1 MMRKLRNLMMAL
13 LIIAALNLF
22 GAFVPEHKARQV
34 ALNLYSMQ
42 TADNN
47 ATLAS
52 VYPISYNDV
61 IVFYIFNFKEGGY
74 VIVSADDAFYPVIG
88 YSLQGSYNPARPQP
102 EGFKG
107 MMADYRDQ
115 INFLRQNGVVAT
127 QEIAS
132 VWDNLLQKRSLKN
145 GSKGVDPLVPAEW
158 NQDDPYNYLCPAN
171 ASGPG
176 GHVYAGCVATA
187 MSQIMYY
194 WRWPLQG
201 QGSLSYYLPPYGY
214 ISANFGDTQYNWN
227 GMVNTSPTT
236 LNLPIALISFHTGVS
251 VKMNYGPTGSGAQSS
266 DVPYAARTYFKY
278 DNQIQFLQR
287 QAYTATVWENMVKE
301 QIDQGNPVYY
311 SGLEAGSSAGHAF
324 IVDGYDDQTPRNF
337 HFNFGW
343 DGYMNGYYTLANAGG
358 FTTQQAMVRNFKPG
372 AGYPYYTTDFTEIK
386 DMVGTLEDGSGP
398 VAPYLNNTSA
408 KWLLNPQTDED
419 SVTSITVSF
428 YRFEMQAGDTLYI
441 YNGGDATAPLVGKF
455 SGNTLPPQF
464 TSTGNKVLLHMVT
477 NGSGQAQGWL
487 LNFQANRP
495 TFCSGTKTFTDYSA
509 TFDDGSGSFN
519 YVPNSNCMF
528 KITPPYASSVTLYF
542 DYFESEPDNDWL
554 KVYDLKTQQLLATL
568 SGVYAPGNPP
578 APITSP
584 SGQFYLIW
592 KTDGAFNYKGWQ
604 VHYETLT
611 VGIEPTDLFSEFH
624 LWPNPAHEYLNLSF
638 TSNQTLNLNLQIN
651 DMAGRTVY
659 TEDLLSF
666 TGNYEKQIRVMG
678 WSKGIYVLR
687 IKSEKGVYTRKIVIK

>member
-1 MMRKLRNLMMAL
+1 MLAFLVF
-13 LIIAALNLF
+13 AAINLF
-22 GAFVPEHKARQV
+22 GAFVPEHIARQA
-34 ALNLYSMQ
+34 ALNLY
-42 TADNN
+42 
-47 ATLAS
+47 ATQANKQGSIAS
-52 VYPISYNDV
+52 SHLIKANEVVVMYL
-61 IVFYIFNFKEGGY
+61 FNFTEGGFV
-74 VIVSADDAFYPVIG
+74 VISADDAFYPIIG
-88 YSLQGSYNPARPQP
+88 YNLKGYYDPAKPQP
-102 EGFKG
+102 EGFRG

-115 INFLRQNGVVAT
+115 IIYLKQNNIDASD
-127 QEIAS
+127 EIATT
-132 VWDNLLQKRSLKN
+132 WDNLLNGRSLKN
-145 GSKGVDPLVPAEW
+145 GSKGVSPLVPAEW

-171 ASGPG
+171 SAGPG

-201 QGSLSYYLPPYGY
+201 QGTQSYYLPPYGY
-214 ISANFGDTQYNWN
+214 ISANFGETQYNWN
-227 GMVNTSPTT
+227 GMVYTSPTA

-251 VKMNYGPTGSGAQSS
+251 VKMNYGPTGSGAQSI

-278 DNQIQFLQR
+278 DNQIQYLQR

-311 SGLEAGSSAGHAF
+311 SGVEAGSAAGHAF
-324 IVDGYDDQTPRNF
+324 VVDGYDDQTPRNF

-372 AGYPYYTTDFTEIK
+372 TGYPYYTTDFAEIK
-386 DMVGTLEDGSGP
+386 DMVGTIEDGSGP

-408 KWLLNPQTDED
+408 KWLINPQTEED
-419 SVTSITVSF
+419 SVTSLTISF
-428 YRFEMQAGDTLYI
+428 YRFEMAPSDTLYI
-441 YNGGDATAPLVGKF
+441 YDGGDENAPLVGKY
-455 SGNTLPPQF
+455 SGNSLPPQF

-487 LNFQANRP
+487 LNFQANLP
-495 TFCSGTKTFTDYSA
+495 SFCSGTKTFTDYAA
-509 TFDDGSGSFN
+509 TFDDGSGTFN

-542 DYFESEPDNDWL
+542 DYFESEQDNDWL
-554 KVYDLKTQQLLATL
+554 KVYDLKTQQLLATI
-568 SGVYAPGNPP
+568 SGVYDPGNPP

-604 VHYETLT
+604 VHYETLN
-611 VGIEPTDLFSEFH
+611 VGIEPHDIFSEFQ
-624 LWPNPAHEYLNLSF
+624 LWPNPADDYLNISF
-638 TSNQTLNLNLQIN
+638 TSSITQDLTIQIN
-651 DMAGRTVY
+651 DMAGHKVY
-659 TEDLLSF
+659 DMNLPNYS
-666 TGNYEKQIRVMG
+666 GNFEAQIDVSK
-678 WSKGIYVLR
+678 WAKGIYILK
-687 IKSEKGVYTRKIVIK
+687 IQGNKGLYTRKIVVK

>member
-1 MMRKLRNLMMAL
+1 MLAL
-13 LIIAALNLF
+13 FVFAAMNLF
-22 GAFVPEHKARQV
+22 GAFVPEPVARQA
-34 ALNLYSMQ
+34 ALNLYTQQAGKPGTVSSSHIIK
-42 TADNN
+42 A
-47 ATLAS
+47 
-52 VYPISYNDV
+52 NDAV
-61 IVFYIFNFKEGGY
+61 VMYIFNFSEGGFA
-74 VIVSADDAFYPVIG
+74 IISADDAFYPVIG
-88 YSLQGSYNPARPQP
+88 YNLKGSYDPSRPQS
-102 EGFKG
+102 EGFRG

-115 INFLRQNGVVAT
+115 ILYLRQNGLEAT
-127 QEIAS
+127 DEIAMT
-132 VWDNLLQKRSLKN
+132 WNNLLNGRTLKN
-145 GSKGVDPLVPAEW
+145 GSKGVAPLVPAEW

-171 ASGPG
+171 PSGPG
-176 GHVYAGCVATA
+176 GHTYAGCVATA
-187 MSQIMYY
+187 MSMIMYY

-201 QGSLSYYLPPYGY
+201 QGSLSYYQPPYGY
-214 ISANFGDTQYNWN
+214 ISANFGETQYNWN

-278 DNQIQFLQR
+278 DNQIQYLQR

-311 SGLEAGSSAGHAF
+311 SGLEPGQSAGHAF
-324 IVDGYDDQTPRNF
+324 LVDGYDDQTPRNF

-358 FTTQQAMVRNFKPG
+358 FSTQQGMVRNFKPG

-398 VAPYLNNTSA
+398 VAPYLNNTNA
-408 KWLLNPQTDED
+408 KWLINPQTEED
-419 SVTSITVSF
+419 SVTSLTISF
-428 YRFEMQAGDTLYI
+428 QRFDMAPGDTLYI
-441 YNGGDATAPLVGKF
+441 YNGGDETAPLVGKY
-455 SGNTLPPQF
+455 SGNSLPPQF
-464 TSTGNKVLLHMVT
+464 TSTGNKVLLHMIT

-495 TFCSGTKTFTDYSA
+495 SFCSGTKTFTDYSA
-509 TFDDGSGSFN
+509 TFDDGSGTFN

-568 SGVYAPGNPP
+568 SGVYSPGNPP

-604 VHYETLT
+604 VHYETLN
-611 VGIEPTDLFSEFH
+611 VGIEPSDLFTEFH
-624 LWPNPAHEYLNLSF
+624 LWPNPARDYLNLSF
-638 TSNQTLNLNLQIN
+638 ASATSQNLTLQVS
-651 DMAGRTVY
+651 DMAGRVVY
-659 TEDLLSF
+659 NENLPAF
-666 TGNYEKQIRVMG
+666 NGNYEKQISVTN
-678 WSKGIYVLR
+678 WPKGIYVLK
-687 IKSEKGVYTRKIVIK
+687 IQSDKGVYTRKVVIK

>member
-1 MMRKLRNLMMAL
+1 MMRKLKLLMLALFSFMAL
-13 LIIAALNLF
+13 HMMGAFIPEQRAQQAALNLYAMQA
-22 GAFVPEHKARQV
+22 GKLGQV
-34 ALNLYSMQ
+34 AQ
-42 TADNN
+42 VH
-47 ATLAS
+47 TLKS
-52 VYPISYNDV
+52 NDEV
-61 IVFYIFNFKEGGY
+61 VMYVFNFVGGGFA
-74 VIVSADDAFYPVIG
+74 IISADDSFYPIIG
-88 YSLQGSYNPARPQP
+88 YNLKGSYDPSRPQP

-115 INFLRQNGVVAT
+115 ILYLRQNAVEAT
-127 QEIAS
+127 EEIAD
-132 VWDNLLQKRSLKN
+132 VWNRLLEGRSLKN

-201 QGSLSYYLPPYGY
+201 QGSQTYYLPPYGY
-214 ISANFGDTQYNWN
+214 ISANFGETQYNWN
-227 GMVNTSPTT
+227 GMVNTCPNT
-236 LNLPIALISFHTGVS
+236 LNLPIALISYHTGVS

-287 QAYTATVWENMVKE
+287 QAYTATVWEGMVKE

-311 SGLEAGSSAGHAF
+311 SGVEAGSAAGHAF
-324 IVDGYDDQTPRNF
+324 VVDGYDDQTPRNF

-372 AGYPYYTTDFTEIK
+372 SGYPYYTTDFTEIK

-398 VAPYLNNTSA
+398 VAPYLNNASA
-408 KWLLNPQTDED
+408 KWLLNPQTDTD

-428 YRFEMQAGDTLYI
+428 QRFDMQAGDTLYI
-441 YNGGDATAPLVGKF
+441 YNGADVTAPLVGKY
-455 SGNTLPPQF
+455 SGSSLPSQF
-464 TSTGNKVLLHMVT
+464 TSNGNKVLLHMVT
-477 NGSGQAQGWL
+477 NGNGQAQGWL

-495 TFCSGTKTFTDYSA
+495 TFCSGTKTYTDYSA

-519 YVPNSNCMF
+519 YVPNSNCMY

-554 KVYDLKTQQLLATL
+554 KVYDLKTQQLLATI
-568 SGVYAPGNPP
+568 SGVYAPGTAPD
-578 APITSP
+578 PITSP

-604 VHYETLT
+604 VHYETLN
-611 VGIEPTDLFSEFH
+611 VGMEPDQLFSEFH
-624 LWPNPAHEYLNLSF
+624 LWPNPVHDYLNLSF
-638 TSNQTLNLNLQIN
+638 TSAQPQNLRIQLSSMTGTLVYSENLS
-651 DMAGRTVY
+651 
-659 TEDLLSF
+659 SF
-666 TGNYEKQIRVMG
+666 MGSYEKQIPVQ
-678 WSKGIYVLR
+678 SLAKGIYIL
-687 IKSEKGVYTRKIVIK
+687 KFESENGVYTRKVVIR